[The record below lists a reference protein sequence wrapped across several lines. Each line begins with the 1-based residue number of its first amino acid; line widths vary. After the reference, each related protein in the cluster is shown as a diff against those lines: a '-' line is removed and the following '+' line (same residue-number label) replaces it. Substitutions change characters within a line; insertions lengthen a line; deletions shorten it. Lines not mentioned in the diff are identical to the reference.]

1 MADTSIGKAYVQIVP
16 TAKGIT
22 NDVENLLSDG
32 VEKGGETAGK
42 SFGTKM
48 LGALGKLGIAA
59 AVAKTFSD
67 SISEGAKLQQS
78 FGGLETLYGDA
89 ADAAKEYAYE
99 AAAMGISAN
108 DYAEQAVSFGAALKS
123 AFGGD
128 TEKAVEAANTAIM
141 DMTDN
146 AAKMGTPIES
156 IQNAYQGF
164 AKGQYNMLDNLKL
177 GYGGTKSEMERL
189 LKDASALSGVE
200 YNIDNLGDVYDAIHV
215 IQEDLGLTGVA
226 ADEAKTTF
234 EGSMGAM
241 KAAAANVLGNLAL
254 GENIS
259 QDLKFL
265 GSTIK
270 TFLVG
275 NLLPMIGNVVKT
287 LPSVLAEIP
296 SFIGDLLP
304 DLVAGAADIVV
315 NLAQGIIDNVPV
327 FVASIGQMFSSI
339 WSAVT
344 NIDWSAVGS
353 TIVGLISSAWE
364 ALKTTAQTIWDTVV
378 GIFTGDVEFPDLAG
392 LAYTAWNTLI
402 TLASTIWEAVK
413 GWFTTTFTWPN
424 ISNAAKLVWEKLV
437 EVAETIW
444 TDVKGWFTKTF
455 RFPSLSQGATE
466 VWNALINV
474 ASGIWNSIV
483 SAFTALFDFPS
494 LSHAAYEAWNGLITL
509 ASTIWDSIVSWFTST
524 FEFPSL
530 DEIAQ
535 AAWDGLTGIA
545 QGIWDGIA
553 GIFGGWGADFS
564 LAGITEEQ
572 ATQAW
577 NTLTTAAGTIWDGI
591 KTTFSSFEITWP
603 DFGALAQGALD
614 GLKSAA
620 EGVWNWVKGL
630 FSGDEDNEAVKQV
643 QGSTSEMAAALADAQ
658 LQISDVDVTSIQTAN
673 EFVKQT
679 VLGWMN
685 IFSGMKNWMVLPTVD
700 TKSLQATS
708 QVISSW
714 ISTWKRQ
721 MNFTWT
727 LPTPHGYLPS
737 FSVSM
742 HEASSS
748 DGSTKANYPVFSKS
762 LQWFAKGGIF
772 DAPTV
777 IGVGDAPSPEAVVP
791 LDMMWRQMGK
801 ELDEHAQSGNN
812 FYFTINE
819 SENAKRTA
827 HEVAYILKQELRM
840 A

>member
-1 MADTSIGKAYVQIVP
+1 
-16 TAKGIT
+16 
-22 NDVENLLSDG
+22 
-32 VEKGGETAGK
+32 
-42 SFGTKM
+42 
-48 LGALGKLGIAA
+48 
-59 AVAKTFSD
+59 
-67 SISEGAKLQQS
+67 
-78 FGGLETLYGDA
+78 
-89 ADAAKEYAYE
+89 
-99 AAAMGISAN
+99 
-108 DYAEQAVSFGAALKS
+108 
-123 AFGGD
+123 
-128 TEKAVEAANTAIM
+128 
-141 DMTDN
+141 
-146 AAKMGTPIES
+146 
-156 IQNAYQGF
+156 
-164 AKGQYNMLDNLKL
+164 
-177 GYGGTKSEMERL
+177 MERL
-189 LKDASALSGVE
+189 LKDAQEFSGVE
-200 YNIDNLGDVYDAIHV
+200 YDIDNLGDVYEAIHQ
-215 IQEDLGLTGVA
+215 IQTKLELTGVA
-226 ADEAKTTF
+226 AEEASGTF
-234 EGSMGAM
+234 SGSLGAM
-241 KAAAANVLGNLAL
+241 KAAAANVMANLAL
-254 GENIS
+254 GENIWPS
-259 QDLKFL
+259 LTAL
-265 GSTIK
+265 EGTIK

-275 NLLPMIGNVVKT
+275 NLLPMVGNIVKT
-287 LPSVLAEIP
+287 IPAFLVEIPAFLAELIP
-296 SFIGDLLP
+296 DIIPVIGDMITSLGNAIIDGIPMFVASMGDLLSALW
-304 DLVAGAADIVV
+304 D
-315 NLAQGIIDNVPV
+315 
-327 FVASIGQMFSSI
+327 
-339 WSAVT
+339 AVT
-344 NIDWSAVGS
+344 NIDWSAAGQL
-353 TIVGLISSAWE
+353 IVNLLSAAWDG
-364 ALKTTAQTIWDTVV
+364 LKTAAQGIWDTVV

-474 ASGIWNSIV
+474 ASGIWDSIV

-545 QGIWDGIA
+545 QGIWDGIK
-553 GIFGGWGADFS
+553 GVFSGWGTDFS

-577 NTLTTAAGTIWDGI
+577 NTLTTVAGTIWDGI

-630 FSGDEDNEAVKQV
+630 FSGDEDNEAVKSV
-643 QGSTSEMAAALADAQ
+643 QGSTSEMAAALADAE
-658 LQISDVDVTSIQTAN
+658 LQISAVDVSSIQEAN

-819 SENAKRTA
+819 SENAERTA
-827 HEVAYILKQELRM
+827 HEVAYILKKELRM